1 MIDTQKVSF
10 LKRVVMGVI
19 LLLVFLVGLGFGQM
33 GQHKEVTPKS
43 QHTTKAAKE
52 GTALTNK
59 WVTSFLVA
67 YYTKKDLGENRNRY
81 KEYMTEGLYTATVSE
96 ENEAQNQA
104 YKGYVVNFTFSSAK
118 LYINTK
124 DKEVIAQVHY
134 TNDLLQKKNSSS
146 GAQTN
151 VDNSTTL
158 KLSYTEINGK
168 YLVNQMTTL
177 LMTSSDSNVADQ
189 AYGDVTANNTT
200 TNTQLSSE
208 EVADTNE

>member
-33 GQHKEVTPKS
+33 GQHKDVPSKS
-43 QHTTKAAKE
+43 QQTTKAAKE

-59 WVTSFLVA
+59 WVKSFLVA

-104 YKGYVVNFTFSSAK
+104 YKGYVVNFTFGSAK

-158 KLSYTEINGK
+158 KLSYTEVNGK

-177 LMTSSDSNVADQ
+177 LMTSSDSDVADQ

>member
-10 LKRVVMGVI
+10 LKRVIMGVI
-19 LLLVFLVGLGFGQM
+19 FLLVFLVGLGFGQM
-33 GQHKEVTPKS
+33 GHHKEVTPKS
-43 QHTTKAAKE
+43 QQTTKTAKE

-59 WVTSFLVA
+59 WVKSFLVA

-104 YKGYVVNFTFSSAK
+104 YKGYVVNFTFSSVK

-124 DKEVIAQVHY
+124 DNEVIAQVHY

-158 KLSYTEINGK
+158 KLSYTEVNGK

-208 EVADTNE
+208 EADTNE

>member
-104 YKGYVVNFTFSSAK
+104 YKGYVVNFTFGSAK

-158 KLSYTEINGK
+158 KMSYTEVNGK

-177 LMTSSDSNVADQ
+177 LMTSSDSDVADQ

>member
-104 YKGYVVNFTFSSAK
+104 YKGYVVNFTFGSAK

-158 KLSYTEINGK
+158 KLSYTEVNGK

-177 LMTSSDSNVADQ
+177 LMTSSDSDVADQ

>member
-33 GQHKEVTPKS
+33 GHHKEVTPKS
-43 QHTTKAAKE
+43 QQTTKAAKE

-104 YKGYVVNFTFSSAK
+104 YEGYVVNFTFSSAK

-158 KLSYTEINGK
+158 KLSYTEVNGK

-177 LMTSSDSNVADQ
+177 LMTSSDSDVADQ

>member
-10 LKRVVMGVI
+10 LKRVMMGVI
-19 LLLVFLVGLGFGQM
+19 FLLVFLVGLGFGQM
-33 GQHKEVTPKS
+33 GHHKEVTPKS
-43 QHTTKAAKE
+43 QQTTKTAKE

-59 WVTSFLVA
+59 WVKSFLVA

-104 YKGYVVNFTFSSAK
+104 YKGYVVNFTFSSVK

-124 DKEVIAQVHY
+124 DNEVIAQVHY
-134 TNDLLQKKNSSS
+134 TNDLLQKKTSSS

-158 KLSYTEINGK
+158 KLSYTEVNGK

-208 EVADTNE
+208 EADTNE

>member
-10 LKRVVMGVI
+10 LKRVMMGVI
-19 LLLVFLVGLGFGQM
+19 FLLVFLVGLGFGQM
-33 GQHKEVTPKS
+33 GHHKEVTPKS
-43 QHTTKAAKE
+43 QQTTKTAKE

-59 WVTSFLVA
+59 WVKSFLVA

-104 YKGYVVNFTFSSAK
+104 YKGYVVNFTFSSVK

-124 DKEVIAQVHY
+124 DNEVIAQVYY

-158 KLSYTEINGK
+158 KLSYTEVNGK

-208 EVADTNE
+208 EADTNE

>member
-10 LKRVVMGVI
+10 LKRVMMGVI
-19 LLLVFLVGLGFGQM
+19 FLLVFLVGLGFGQM
-33 GQHKEVTPKS
+33 GHHKEVTPKS
-43 QHTTKAAKE
+43 QQTTKTAKE

-59 WVTSFLVA
+59 WVKSFLVA

-104 YKGYVVNFTFSSAK
+104 YKGYVVNFTFSSVK

-124 DKEVIAQVHY
+124 DNEVIAQVHY

-158 KLSYTEINGK
+158 KLSYTEVNGK

-200 TNTQLSSE
+200 TNKQLSSE
-208 EVADTNE
+208 EADTNE

>member
-10 LKRVVMGVI
+10 LKRVMMGVI
-19 LLLVFLVGLGFGQM
+19 FLLVFLVGLGFGQM
-33 GQHKEVTPKS
+33 GHHKEVTPKS
-43 QHTTKAAKE
+43 QQTTKTAKE

-59 WVTSFLVA
+59 WVKSFLVA

-104 YKGYVVNFTFSSAK
+104 YKGYVVNFTFSSVK

-124 DKEVIAQVHY
+124 DNEVIAQVHY

-158 KLSYTEINGK
+158 KLSYTEVNGK

-208 EVADTNE
+208 EADTNE

>member
-10 LKRVVMGVI
+10 LKRVMMGVI
-19 LLLVFLVGLGFGQM
+19 FLLVFLVGLGFGQM
-33 GQHKEVTPKS
+33 GHHKEVTPKS
-43 QHTTKAAKE
+43 QQTTKTAKE

-59 WVTSFLVA
+59 WVKSFLVA

-104 YKGYVVNFTFSSAK
+104 YKGYVVNFTFSSVK

-124 DKEVIAQVHY
+124 DNEVIAQVHY

-158 KLSYTEINGK
+158 KISYTEVNGK

-208 EVADTNE
+208 EADTNE

>member
-43 QHTTKAAKE
+43 QHTTKAVKE

-104 YKGYVVNFTFSSAK
+104 YNVYVVNFTFSSAK

-158 KLSYTEINGK
+158 KLSYTEVNGK

-177 LMTSSDSNVADQ
+177 LMTSSDSDVADQ

>member
-43 QHTTKAAKE
+43 QHTTKAVKE

-158 KLSYTEINGK
+158 KLSYTEVNGK

-177 LMTSSDSNVADQ
+177 LMT
-189 AYGDVTANNTT
+189 
-200 TNTQLSSE
+200 
-208 EVADTNE
+208 

>member
-10 LKRVVMGVI
+10 LKRVMMGVI
-19 LLLVFLVGLGFGQM
+19 FLLVFLVGLGFGQM
-33 GQHKEVTPKS
+33 GHHKEVTPKS
-43 QHTTKAAKE
+43 QQTTKTAKE

-59 WVTSFLVA
+59 WVKSFLVA

-81 KEYMTEGLYTATVSE
+81 KEYMTEGLYTATV
-96 ENEAQNQA
+96 
-104 YKGYVVNFTFSSAK
+104 K

-124 DKEVIAQVHY
+124 DNEVIAQVHY

-158 KLSYTEINGK
+158 KLSYTEVNGK

-208 EVADTNE
+208 EADTNE